1 MTRLL
6 AAILLAA
13 LLPIASPVLAGDG
26 APTAYYPERADDA
39 ARLDA
44 ALAAARAEGKL
55 AVIVFGADWCHDS
68 QALAALLTSDAFQA
82 EFGARFSVTFIDVGV
97 PQDGRGRNLDLAAR
111 FGVAKMPGTPTMVV
125 VSPKGKR
132 LNGKHDAYSWRNAAS
147 RSEAEVIGWFRQIAA
162 KE

>member
-1 MTRLL
+1 MKPLL
-6 AAILLAA
+6 AAALLAGV
-13 LLPIASPVLAGDG
+13 LPAAPPVLAGDS
-26 APTAYYPERADDA
+26 APIAYYPERADDA

-68 QALAALLTSDAFQA
+68 QALAALLTSDAFKA
-82 EFGARFSVTFIDVGV
+82 EFGTRFAVTFIDVGV
-97 PQDGRGRNLDLAAR
+97 PQDGRGRNLDLAGR

-125 VSPKGKR
+125 VSPRGKR
-132 LNGKHDAYSWRNAAS
+132 LNGRKDAYSWRNAAS
-147 RSEAEVIGWFRQIAA
+147 RDRAEVLGWFRKIAA